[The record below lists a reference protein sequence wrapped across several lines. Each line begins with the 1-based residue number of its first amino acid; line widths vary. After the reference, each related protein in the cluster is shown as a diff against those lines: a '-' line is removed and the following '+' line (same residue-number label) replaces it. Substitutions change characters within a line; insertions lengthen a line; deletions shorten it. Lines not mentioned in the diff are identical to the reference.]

1 MQRTQAFAFV
11 IAASLSFFGVSGAWA
26 TDAPSTPSA
35 QEAAAV
41 PASGSDAPAAAQEA
55 TTSVVKTKTK
65 SNQSNDRAAAQAS
78 TDEETPAT
86 DAPAEVL
93 KTKTKSNQSND

>member
-11 IAASLSFFGVSGAWA
+11 IAASVWFFGVSGAWA
-26 TDAPSTPSA
+26 TDA

-41 PASGSDAPAAAQEA
+41 PESASDAPAAAQEA

-65 SNQSNDRAAAQAS
+65 SNQSNDRVAAPAS
-78 TDEETPAT
+78 ADDETPAT
-86 DAPAEVL
+86 DAPTEVV

>member
-11 IAASLSFFGVSGAWA
+11 IAASVSFFGVSGAWA

-55 TTSVVKTKTK
+55 TSVVKTKTK